1 MAIADVAAEL
11 PDFGPYGL
19 TADQSKIAPRD
30 RTVTLPY
37 GIPSLTLGWGVI
49 RWISDNLL
57 QHNGPDAGKPFRL
70 TEGQVR
76 FLLHWYAVNDEGQ
89 WLYNHGVR
97 RLSKASGKSPMAAV
111 LALAEL
117 LGPVRVADFDS
128 RVPGG
133 VVGRPVVM
141 PLVQIAATSEKQT
154 ANTMRV
160 IQVMASKT
168 SPLARRYGLDVGK
181 TYIDTPGGGRLEQ
194 ITSSASAA
202 EGAEVTYAVADEAL
216 SLDTPVPTPD
226 GWTTV
231 GDIEPGDTI
240 YGSTGPVRVTYTTP
254 VFEGRPCYKVTFSDG
269 TSLVADEGHLWETK
283 LVGSNALPRVR
294 RTREM
299 VEDGRKFSVPRPA
312 PFDAEEVDM
321 PVDPYVLGAWLGDGA
336 SRWAALACGDED
348 VDFMLNE
355 VKSRGV
361 PAATARRY
369 GDDEKPTKAWTISL
383 KGNQFGDL
391 YTKDGSSFRGGL
403 VKLGVL
409 GNKHIPEHLLRA
421 SRGQRLDLLR
431 GLMDTDGWVHGKSG
445 AAVYAGANKRL
456 VEDVAQL
463 VRTFGWTAN
472 ITSRTD
478 DRWNKP
484 CTMYRVSFRPDT
496 DHNPFLLPRKASRV
510 RPPSRRKYKTIE
522 SIEPVDSVPVKCIEV
537 DSGDHLFVAGEG
549 WTLTHNTEH
558 WLPGNGGPA
567 LIQTIVQNAAKTGS
581 RVLETSNA
589 WIPGQGSV
597 AETSFDTWCDQVEG
611 KTRAD
616 QITLYDAVV
625 APPNTVLTDDPEEG
639 EVSLSDA
646 LRFVYADTPW
656 VDIEPIRQLIWSP
669 SYEESRARRFYLNQ
683 PNAAEEAWVTL
694 QEWSAL
700 ADPDRKLRTRE
711 GDTPGEEIVMFFDG
725 SKSNDHTALVGCA
738 LEDGHI
744 FTIGVWEPDP
754 RTGVVSQSAVQ
765 AAVEGARRR
774 FQVLAFW
781 ADVREWETQTLTDW
795 PELFKDDLIV
805 PAQKGRTPRLI
816 AWDMRTY
823 KYRFAEACEM
833 ALAEIQD
840 RAFTHDGD
848 WTTSRHVGNAR
859 VREQQGRFAIAK
871 ESPKSPA
878 KIDAAIC
885 VVGARMLYRVAKAS
899 PEYEAR
905 HKKKKGRIYSLA

>member
-37 GIPSLTLGWGVI
+37 GIPRLTLGWGVI

-76 FLLHWYAVNDEGQ
+76 FLLHWYAVDDEGR

-97 RLSKASGKSPMAAV
+97 RLSKASGKSPIAAV
-111 LALAEL
+111 LALVEL

-168 SPLARRYGLDVGK
+168 SPLARKYGLDVGK
-181 TYIDTPGGGRLEQ
+181 TYVDTPHGGRLEQ

-202 EGAEVTYAVADEAL
+202 EGAEVTYAVADE
-216 SLDTPVPTPD
+216 
-226 GWTTV
+226 
-231 GDIEPGDTI
+231 
-240 YGSTGPVRVTYTTP
+240 
-254 VFEGRPCYKVTFSDG
+254 
-269 TSLVADEGHLWETK
+269 
-283 LVGSNALPRVR
+283 
-294 RTREM
+294 
-299 VEDGRKFSVPRPA
+299 
-312 PFDAEEVDM
+312 
-321 PVDPYVLGAWLGDGA
+321 
-336 SRWAALACGDED
+336 
-348 VDFMLNE
+348 
-355 VKSRGV
+355 
-361 PAATARRY
+361 
-369 GDDEKPTKAWTISL
+369 
-383 KGNQFGDL
+383 
-391 YTKDGSSFRGGL
+391 
-403 VKLGVL
+403 
-409 GNKHIPEHLLRA
+409 
-421 SRGQRLDLLR
+421 
-431 GLMDTDGWVHGKSG
+431 
-445 AAVYAGANKRL
+445 
-456 VEDVAQL
+456 
-463 VRTFGWTAN
+463 
-472 ITSRTD
+472 
-478 DRWNKP
+478 
-484 CTMYRVSFRPDT
+484 
-496 DHNPFLLPRKASRV
+496 
-510 RPPSRRKYKTIE
+510 
-522 SIEPVDSVPVKCIEV
+522 
-537 DSGDHLFVAGEG
+537 
-549 WTLTHNTEH
+549 TEH

-616 QITLYDAVV
+616 QITLYDAII

-646 LRFVYADTPW
+646 LRFVYADCPW

-700 ADPDRKLRTRE
+700 ADPDRKLRTRQ

-754 RTGVVSQSAVQ
+754 RTGVISQSAVQ

-823 KYRFAEACEM
+823 KYKFAEACEM

-840 RAFTHDGD
+840 RSFTHDGD

-878 KIDAAIC
+878 KIDAAVC
-885 VVGARMLYRVAKAS
+885 VVGARMLYRVVKAS
-899 PEYEAR
+899 PEYEKR
-905 HKKKKGRIYSLA
+905 LKRKSSKKGVFSLA